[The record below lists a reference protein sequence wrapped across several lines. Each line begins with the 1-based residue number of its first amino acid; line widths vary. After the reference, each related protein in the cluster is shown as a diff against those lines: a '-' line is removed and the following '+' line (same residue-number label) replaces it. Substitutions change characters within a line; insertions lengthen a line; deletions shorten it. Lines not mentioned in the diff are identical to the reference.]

1 MSTVGAHREALVRL
15 HELMTR
21 INAGQDLDAVL
32 QAIVDGVVEMTG
44 FEAATINVLQPD
56 GDFRLVAVAGGDED
70 LEALTGEHYPAHVLL
85 SRLGMGEH
93 WGLLR
98 FVSHEVA
105 ETVQRGGS
113 WIPTFEP
120 LDHPDAWHAED
131 ELAVPLHAP
140 TGELLGIM
148 YFDQPSDR
156 LRPGPETCELLEMY
170 AVQAG
175 IALNYAQQRER
186 LREQTWL
193 AGMVHSVVETTDGR
207 FDLDQTLDSALS
219 TLRIELGAVAAW
231 LDIFPSDEPAVAGRS
246 PSRSNVHRVMASLGT
261 HGPALARDCL
271 RLGDALVIDRAMLA
285 EGHRLF
291 APAQAT
297 ALLHAMESEGVL
309 SLVLTPLPADEDA
322 AGQLVLMRSSAH
334 TWSSAE
340 RIAVRDM
347 GRELGWTIDRDR
359 GRRREV
365 LAREALEQAQHDRYE
380 MLSAIA
386 DEVTGPVATIDGY
399 LHESGVPDD
408 HPAQVAMGSFWS
420 VFDQVTSLVAFEDPH
435 RTPRFASIDVAHLLL
450 NQWPHLHEL
459 AEKNDVHLLPL
470 ETDGRQVA
478 WADNEELDWLL
489 GLMLVDLVRDASPGT
504 SIRVTVGTP
513 VDRLL
518 VSCQISPTDDPEPMR
533 EGTPRWWR
541 TGADLVLSHQD
552 GSLVERTGPGGRR
565 ALSISLPVPPAVR
578 RDATAG

>member
-1 MSTVGAHREALVRL
+1 MSDVGAHREALVRL

-56 GDFRLVAVAGGDED
+56 GDFRLVAVSGGDED
-70 LEALTGEHYPAHVLL
+70 LEALTGERYPAHVLL
-85 SRLGMGEH
+85 SRLAMGEH

-105 ETVQRGGS
+105 ETVHRGGS
-113 WIPTFEP
+113 WIPTFEQI
-120 LDHPDAWHAED
+120 DHPDAWHPED

-148 YFDQPSDR
+148 YFDQPRDR
-156 LRPGPETCELLEMY
+156 LRPGPETRELLEMY

-175 IALNYAQQRER
+175 IALNHAQQRER

-207 FDLDQTLDSALS
+207 FDLDQSLDSALS

-231 LDIFPSDEPAVAGRS
+231 LDIFPSDEPSVAGRS
-246 PSRSNVHRVMASLGT
+246 PARSSVQRVMASLGS

-271 RLGDALVIDRAMLA
+271 RLGEALAIDRAALA

-291 APAQAT
+291 TSPQAT
-297 ALLHAMESEGVL
+297 ALLSAMEAEGVQ
-309 SLVLTPLPADEDA
+309 SLVLTPLPADEDV
-322 AGQLVLMRSSAH
+322 AGQLVLMRTSSH
-334 TWSSAE
+334 PWTPAE
-340 RIAVRDM
+340 RVAVRDM
-347 GRELGWTIDRDR
+347 GRELGWSIDRDR
-359 GRRREV
+359 SRRREA
-365 LAREALEQAQHDRYE
+365 LAREALEQAQHDRYQ
-380 MLSAIA
+380 MLSALA
-386 DEVTGPVATIDGY
+386 DEVTGPVATIDGH
-399 LHESGVPDD
+399 LHESGLPED
-408 HPAQVAMGSFWS
+408 HPAQLAMDAFWG

-435 RTPRFASIDVAHLLL
+435 RTPRLAAIDVAHLLL
-450 NQWPHLHEL
+450 NQWPHLLEL
-459 AEKNDVHLLPL
+459 ATKSDVHLLPL
-470 ETDGRQVA
+470 ETDGRQIA

-489 GLMLVDLVRDASPGT
+489 GLMLVDLVRAASPGA

-518 VSCQISPTDDPEPMR
+518 VSFQISPTDDPEPMR
-533 EGTPRWWR
+533 EGSPRWWR
-541 TGADLVLSHQD
+541 TGADLVLAHQN
-552 GSLVERTGPGGRR
+552 GWLAERTGPGGRR

>member
-1 MSTVGAHREALVRL
+1 MSTAGAHREALVRL

-44 FEAATINVLQPD
+44 FEAATVNVLQPD

-70 LEALTGEHYPAHVLL
+70 LEALTGEKYPAHVLL
-85 SRLGMGEH
+85 SRLAMGEQ

-105 ETVQRGGS
+105 ESVQRGGS

-120 LDHPDAWHAED
+120 VDHPDAWHPQD

-148 YFDQPSDR
+148 YFDQPHNR

-175 IALNYAQQRER
+175 IALNHAQQRER

-207 FDLDQTLDSALS
+207 LDLDQSLDSALS

-231 LDIFPSDEPAVAGRS
+231 LDVFPSDEPAVRGRC
-246 PSRSNVHRVMASLGT
+246 PSRSSVQRVMASLGT
-261 HGPALARDCL
+261 HGATLARDCL
-271 RLGDALVIDRAMLA
+271 RLGEALVLDRSVLA

-291 APAQAT
+291 TPAQAT
-297 ALLHAMESEGVL
+297 ALRHAMEAEGVQ
-309 SLVLTPLPADEDA
+309 SLVLTPLPADEDV
-322 AGQLVLMRSSAH
+322 AGQLVLMRTSALP
-334 TWSSAE
+334 WSSAE
-340 RIAVRDM
+340 CVAVRDM
-347 GRELGWTIDRDR
+347 GRELGWTIDRYR
-359 GRRREV
+359 GRRRE
-365 LAREALEQAQHDRYE
+365 ARARQALEQAQRDRHE

-386 DEVTGPVATIDGY
+386 DEVTGPVATIDGH
-399 LHESGVPDD
+399 LHDSGLPED
-408 HPAQVAMGSFWS
+408 HPAQIAMDAFWG
-420 VFDQVTSLVAFEDPH
+420 VFDQVTSLVAFEDPR
-435 RTPRFASIDVAHLLL
+435 RTPRFAAVDVAHLLL
-450 NQWPHLHEL
+450 GQWPRLLEL
-459 AEKNDVHLLPL
+459 AGANNVHLLPL
-470 ETDGRQVA
+470 ETDGRQIA

-489 GLMLVDLVRDASPGT
+489 GLMLVDLVRAAAPGA

-518 VSCQISPTDDPEPMR
+518 ISFQISPTDDPEPMR
-533 EGTPRWWR
+533 EGSPRWWR
-541 TGADLVLSHQD
+541 TGADLVLAHQN
-552 GSLVERTGPGGRR
+552 GSLTERTGPGGRR

-578 RDATAG
+578 QDATAG